1 MALDGH
7 TYIHRMKYT
16 TISKEARTYHYWR
29 GVKAAAIVLVPIIIV
44 LTIACNMAIDALL
57 K

>member
-44 LTIACNMAIDALL
+44 LNIACNTAIDALL